1 MFQTFSSSP
10 DKLWVVLVRFIIEQA
25 NMMLS
30 RFVDQKRRESIET
43 LWFDRGQ
50 IYSKKYFFMN
60 NQLHS
65 DWKI

>member
-43 LWFDRGQ
+43 L
-50 IYSKKYFFMN
+50 
-60 NQLHS
+60 
-65 DWKI
+65 